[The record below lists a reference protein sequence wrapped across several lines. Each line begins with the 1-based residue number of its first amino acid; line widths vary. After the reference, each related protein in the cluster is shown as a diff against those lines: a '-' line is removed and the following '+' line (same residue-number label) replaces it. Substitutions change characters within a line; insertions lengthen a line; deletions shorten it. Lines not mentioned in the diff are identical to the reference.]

1 MDQLRALQHRCPL
14 LAIALRHLGQ
24 QLLQTPP
31 GDGVVEREVRAA
43 EERGAV
49 GRQEN
54 GDGVPS
60 QPGQELHRRCVPLRH
75 VGTLVA
81 VDAHR
86 NEQRV
91 DHGAEQ
97 RVAVHLAVH
106 DAAPAAIVGSYIKE
120 DRPVESCGQRKRV
133 TTPLLP
139 AHRLLRRPG
148 QVRSGRLCH
157 PVGQGSV
164 LGNARQGE
172 ERQGKREAER
182 PDGSHECAWKIPS
195 PSRTRSRTDEGLGAP
210 SAKSGV
216 RSLLLPRATPP
227 RPRAVCAIS

>member
-1 MDQLRALQHRCPL
+1 SPHDPPPPSIRVSYRLDLR
-14 LAIALRHLGQ
+14 
-24 QLLQTPP
+24 
-31 GDGVVEREVRAA
+31 
-43 EERGAV
+43 
-49 GRQEN
+49 
-54 GDGVPS
+54 
-60 QPGQELHRRCVPLRH
+60 PLR
-75 VGTLVA
+75 T
-81 VDAHR
+81 DAHP
-86 NEQRV
+86 QR
-91 DHGAEQ
+91 
-97 RVAVHLAVH
+97 L
-106 DAAPAAIVGSYIKE
+106 
-120 DRPVESCGQRKRV
+120 
-133 TTPLLP
+133 TTPFPP

-148 QVRSGRLCH
+148 QVRSGRLVH